1 MAVIL
6 KLLQGIG
13 RARRRLYK
21 PERDRWAYHKD
32 GRRYF
37 DTARARAWVPDPGV
51 KLTEADLT
59 AYEAGLGCRA
69 VGQNKYHM
77 RVGRIL
83 DYDRIGNQ
91 FLVVGKPTYKGPDG
105 LFYVD
110 ESEVVERW
118 LPGRLVSSAVV
129 SARVIAGRARL
140 ERGADDV
147 PGVDYR

>member
-6 KLLQGIG
+6 KDVKVG

-21 PERDRWAYHKD
+21 PERDRWTTHKD

-37 DTARARAWVPDPGV
+37 DTARAKAWKPPRGM
-51 KLTEADLT
+51 KLTEADLSL
-59 AYEAGLGCRA
+59 YEAVLGTRA
-69 VGQNKYHM
+69 VGQNHYSM

-83 DYDRIGNQ
+83 DYDRIGNR
-91 FLVVGKPTYKGPDG
+91 FLVVGKPTYKAADG

-110 ESEVVERW
+110 ESQIVERW
-118 LPGRLVSSAVV
+118 IPGGLVSTAVI
-129 SARVIAGRARL
+129 SARVLAGVARL